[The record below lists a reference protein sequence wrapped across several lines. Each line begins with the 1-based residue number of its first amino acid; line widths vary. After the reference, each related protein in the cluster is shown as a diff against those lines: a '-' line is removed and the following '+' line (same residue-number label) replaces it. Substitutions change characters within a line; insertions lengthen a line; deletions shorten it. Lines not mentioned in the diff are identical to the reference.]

1 MTLVYCIISA
11 LITLIAT
18 LSAPHIIAHYIRLKT
33 RKQQQLRTL
42 ITTEVAKQLR
52 DIIND

>member
-1 MTLVYCIISA
+1 MNISLFILTA
-11 LITLIAT
+11 VLSSIAT
-18 LSAPHIIAHYIRLKT
+18 IIAPHIVAHYRHLKT

-42 ITTEVAKQLR
+42 IATEVAKQLK